1 MQNFFPPWTGYIADA
16 FVLAILLDKAPLNG
30 YAREGDEELVRELE
44 ERMLMDDS
52 VDSCNCRCSP
62 RGCTPFVKRLK
73 RIESTG
79 DEIDIATILTTYLKE
94 YGNALRREHYCAAI
108 RFTTFDALGIAH
120 TCRCRPHYERRRKLD
135 ADEIAE
141 IQNEYAELLELLES
155 LIEEFETNAL
165 ETFDAATDG
174 LDSMIAFWNGFWVRR
189 MSEVLS
195 ELSRAGEASKAAA
208 EDLGVVWG
216 SQHEIKTYGPPKWEG
231 WDYYFQQIEE
241 IE

>member
-1 MQNFFPPWTGYIADA
+1 MQNTDDVWFKRKMRLTDDTID
-16 FVLAILLDKAPLNG
+16 VAP
-30 YAREGDEELVRELE
+30 V
-44 ERMLMDDS
+44 
-52 VDSCNCRCSP
+52 
-62 RGCTPFVKRLK
+62 F
-73 RIESTG
+73 I
-79 DEIDIATILTTYLKE
+79 TYLKE

-120 TCRCRPHYERRRKLD
+120 TCRCRMHYGRRPQLD
-135 ADEIAE
+135 AEEIAE

-174 LDSMIAFWNGFWVRR
+174 LDSMIAFWNSYWVRR
-189 MSEVLS
+189 MNEVLS

-208 EDLGVVWG
+208 EDLGVVWS
-216 SQHEIKTYGPPKWEG
+216 SQHENKAYGPPEWEG
-231 WDYYFQQIEE
+231 WDYYFQQIER